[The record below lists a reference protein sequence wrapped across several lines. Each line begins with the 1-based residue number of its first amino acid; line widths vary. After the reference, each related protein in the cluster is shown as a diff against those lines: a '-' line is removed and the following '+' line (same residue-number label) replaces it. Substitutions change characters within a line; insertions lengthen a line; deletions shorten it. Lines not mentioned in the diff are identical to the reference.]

1 MKTIKTFGILILLDI
16 FLFSGIFILFYDGIQ
31 GKNTFYNITDWFVE
45 TIRKIWSD
53 KNNI

>member
-1 MKTIKTFGILILLDI
+1 MKTLKTFGILILWI
-16 FLFSGIFILFYDGIQ
+16 FFLIFGLFIIAYRGFDKFY
-31 GKNTFYNITDWFVE
+31 KSCDWFVE